1 MAVENKPQD
10 EGPQVG
16 GTSRGWLATFD
27 SLQVVD
33 YRWFW
38 FSLLSS
44 MAAFNMQILVRG
56 WLVYELTGSPRALG
70 LVSAATGIAL
80 MLFSP
85 LGGVLADRVDKRNLM
100 IAAQCAGGLLA
111 LVIAILVSTGAIML
125 WHLVVASVL
134 SGIIWAFSLPA
145 RQAIIPE
152 LVEKHRIMNAVAVSS
167 GAMHLSR
174 VVFPALGGLLMST
187 LGVAFA
193 YYVVVVCY
201 IAAGSLLLRVP
212 ATGGAAVEANASM
225 GFHLAEGLNYIRRS
239 PVLVA
244 LLLMA
249 VVPILFGMP
258 YQMLMPVFAEDV
270 LDVGARGLGFL
281 MAAVGLG
288 ALAGSLLVASLGD
301 FRHKGLLLFG
311 SVLLFG
317 VTLILFALSTNFYLS
332 LLILLFVGVVNTAY
346 LSINNTLLQINS
358 EDKVRGRVMSIF
370 VMTFGLVGVGVL
382 LVGELAEHLDVSL
395 GVAIGGGLVLLF
407 TLAMALWRPILRKL

>member
-1 MAVENKPQD
+1 
-10 EGPQVG
+10 
-16 GTSRGWLATFD
+16 
-27 SLQVVD
+27 
-33 YRWFW
+33 
-38 FSLLSS
+38 
-44 MAAFNMQILVRG
+44 
-56 WLVYELTGSPRALG
+56 
-70 LVSAATGIAL
+70 
-80 MLFSP
+80 
-85 LGGVLADRVDKRNLM
+85 
-100 IAAQCAGGLLA
+100 
-111 LVIAILVSTGAIML
+111 
-125 WHLVVASVL
+125 
-134 SGIIWAFSLPA
+134 
-145 RQAIIPE
+145 
-152 LVEKHRIMNAVAVSS
+152 
-167 GAMHLSR
+167 
-174 VVFPALGGLLMST
+174 MST
-187 LGVAFA
+187 LGVACA

-201 IAAGSLLLRVP
+201 MAAASLLLRVP

-288 ALAGSLLVASLGD
+288 ALVGSFLVASLGD